1 MPEKGF
7 LRAFGLSW
15 LMGVFMNK
23 YVLSA
28 ALFLVLAAPTAGFAQ
43 EEYIDQ
49 EAAEAGNAAGQ
60 SWRQKWQQSRV
71 SAEDAAKARYDAL
84 PLDQRQAIDA
94 RLAQIKAKRGE
105 ADKLGEK
112 HGKAVNDAIAE
123 HMPELSRENREDI
136 QKYSRKAQDSL
147 KQLQATQ
154 GSDAY
159 HNRQKMNDFKYHHM
173 DEAHQVKRAYREY
186 AREHPQ
192 VDAAADAAKDWWAKR
207 KAAQQ

>member
-1 MPEKGF
+1 
-7 LRAFGLSW
+7 
-15 LMGVFMNK
+15 MNK

-28 ALFLVLAAPTAGFAQ
+28 ALFLVLAAPATGFA
-43 EEYIDQ
+43 EGEYIDEQ
-49 EAAEAGNAAGQ
+49 AVEAGNAAGQ
-60 SWRQKWQQSRV
+60 SWRQKWLQSRV
-71 SAEDAAKARYDAL
+71 TTEDVAKAHYDAL

-94 RLAQIKAKRGE
+94 RLAQIKAKNGD
-105 ADKLGEK
+105 AAKLGEK

-123 HMPELSRENREDI
+123 HMPELSRQQKEDL

-173 DEAHQVKRAYREY
+173 DEANDLKRAYRDY
-186 AREHPQ
+186 ARDHPQ